1 MKKYI
6 FITCEGSTFQP
17 NSESP
22 EPDIENIQVIGFEQ
36 GDSVNDA
43 FNQLLEK
50 NEYLLNTNFDEIFSI
65 QLANDKREY
74 FSLTSIKS
82 QMLCN

>member
-22 EPDIENIQVIGFEQ
+22 EPDIENLQVIGFEQ

-74 FSLTSIKS
+74 FSLASVKS
-82 QMLCN
+82 QIVYN